1 MTTAET
7 QIEAF
12 SKLSDPVIEPTEVAK
27 EVEFVPTEEDRQKVH
42 KLLKIKSEN
51 QIFLKNPK
59 KLADKMMEN
68 VLKRIKQQYGEQL
81 KKQEQVL
88 LDRIANTSDQEEG
101 KKLYT
106 EYMRLKQ
113 KTLSENT
120 NQRMNVKMKGKAS
133 SMLLFTRP
141 DLETAKKAFNS
152 AP

>member
-12 SKLSDPVIEPTEVAK
+12 SQLSDPVIEPTEVANK
-27 EVEFVPTEEDRQKVH
+27 VEFVPTEEDRQKVH

-88 LDRIANTSDQEEG
+88 LDRIANTSD
-101 KKLYT
+101 
-106 EYMRLKQ
+106 
-113 KTLSENT
+113 
-120 NQRMNVKMKGKAS
+120 
-133 SMLLFTRP
+133 
-141 DLETAKKAFNS
+141 
-152 AP
+152 